1 MCHIHPATR
10 VPLLQRRYVLHIRQG
25 SRVRPI
31 WSHVRPNFSRVRLTK
46 IPGRTGASSHSRKEN
61 KSIRDSET
69 LVQQKTPPLGLYRG
83 LNQSEIVKGGPPL
96 AADFALRRVLWRHRN
111 AHSVKER
118 LFLSSKNGMNSF
130 AFSSCTIYK
139 SYIGQTNRKRNKSA
153 LLVWATDRLSART
166 GAAGCSRSRDT
177 VIHSAGRYS
186 EESSRIS
193 RRIHNISVRSCEKHS
208 NSAHNYVK
216 ATDIRTNSTDVENRR
231 NVIQ

>member
-1 MCHIHPATR
+1 MHAALSLNLICS
-10 VPLLQRRYVLHIRQG
+10 VSVWQSLQDSAIAEFIAK
-25 SRVRPI
+25 SC
-31 WSHVRPNFSRVRLTK
+31 K
-46 IPGRTGASSHSRKEN
+46 HSA
-61 KSIRDSET
+61 IF
-69 LVQQKTPPLGLYRG
+69 Q
-83 LNQSEIVKGGPPL
+83 I
-96 AADFALRRVLWRHRN
+96 AADFALRRVLWRYRN

-216 ATDIRTNSTDVENRR
+216 ATDIRTNSTDVENGR